1 MEEKIIKELALY
13 RFRERENDDMKLEIE
28 QLKVGEQLGAMGY
41 EDRVQTSIKCKNNDY
56 VMNRIETLENK
67 IKYNNLANNRVD
79 NVLKAI
85 KDKEMRTIVTMVLI
99 DKISISDTARELFKT
114 RRQVK
119 YAADKALKEIRI
131 S

>member
-1 MEEKIIKELALY
+1 MDEKIIKELALY

-28 QLKVGEQLGAMGY
+28 QLKIGGQLGAMGY

-67 IKYNNLANNRVD
+67 IKFNNLANIRVD
-79 NVLKAI
+79 NALKAI
-85 KDKEMRTIVTMVLI
+85 KDKEMIQIVKMVLI